1 MRDITTAQEIPIAQ
15 CLNRYKVNYVF
26 AFSLDSARY
35 FDDISRPAALY
46 GITEGGR
53 ERFAYRANVV
63 GSGRRVVLESAPRV
77 GGFAV
82 RRKPPTL
89 SKLFPSRSPCLR
101 RPFA

>member
-1 MRDITTAQEIPIAQ
+1 MFLPALR
-15 CLNRYKVNYVF
+15 RV
-26 AFSLDSARY
+26 RY

-53 ERFAYRANVV
+53 ERFAYRANAV

-89 SKLFPSRSPCLR
+89 SKLFPAL
-101 RPFA
+101 FASSFRVIPPWFSEFLTRASK

>member
-1 MRDITTAQEIPIAQ
+1 MIFRDQ
-15 CLNRYKVNYVF
+15 R
-26 AFSLDSARY
+26 
-35 FDDISRPAALY
+35 ALY

-53 ERFAYRANVV
+53 ERFAYRANAV

-89 SKLFPSRSPCLR
+89 SKLFPAVLPVCVVLSRNPTMV
-101 RPFA
+101 

>member
-1 MRDITTAQEIPIAQ
+1 MFLPI
-15 CLNRYKVNYVF
+15 LHR
-26 AFSLDSARY
+26 ARY

-53 ERFAYRANVV
+53 ERFAYRANAV

-82 RRKPPTL
+82 WRKPPTL
-89 SKLFPSRSPCLR
+89 SKLFPAVLPVCVVLSRNPTMV
-101 RPFA
+101 

>member
-1 MRDITTAQEIPIAQ
+1 M
-15 CLNRYKVNYVF
+15 
-26 AFSLDSARY
+26 
-35 FDDISRPAALY
+35 ALY

-53 ERFAYRANVV
+53 ERFAYRANAV

-89 SKLFPSRSPCLR
+89 EALLSAVLPVCVVLPRNPPWLSEFLTREGGR
-101 RPFA
+101 ER